1 MQKLIVRF
9 AALIA
14 GLSLLATPN
23 LAWSAPAPKAPTAAE
38 AAALARDSVRSP
50 MAADSIYFVMTDRY
64 ANGDTS
70 NDRGGASGD
79 YSLTGYDPT
88 SDSYFHGGDL
98 KGLTGGC
105 TTGEGVARIKKLGFT
120 TIWITPPFKQEWVQG
135 NSAAYHGYWI
145 NDFLTIDPHW
155 GTNADF
161 KAFVDCAQSQGL
173 KIVLD
178 IVMNHTGDVITYN
191 GSGKAAIP
199 AGRQNAKNPAWLNK
213 LSNYNNRGDVR
224 DWNDK
229 FWAQNGDFFGLDDI
243 KTTNQEVI
251 DGFAEVYSQWVND
264 YGVDGFRVDTAK
276 HVDDAFLGKWW
287 PKVLAATKA
296 KKPNLFAFSE
306 VFDSSQDVLS
316 SFIRKRGL
324 PSLLDFGFQAD
335 AIQYAGGDG
344 DAGNLSYV
352 LRQDDKFTTAT
363 RNAYNLVTFL
373 GNHDMGRVAHLL
385 LKNGAKADT
394 LLASSLFAHDLMF
407 LTRGTPTVYYGDEV
421 GMIGFGG
428 DKAARQD
435 MFSTQNVE
443 WQRELRVTG
452 GPIGTKSALTDTTNP
467 IFLRIQALN
476 ELRAKYPVL
485 ATGAQIV
492 RGADGPIMVSSRID
506 AADKREYLV
515 GFNNA
520 STTKTL
526 TVKTSSPSTQFT
538 SVWGG
543 AETITSDATGTVT
556 VTVGPR
562 GSVVLRADSQLP
574 LIDKAVKPT
583 LRVAI
588 DRDEKLMNLTATLVS
603 ADPATVSFAV
613 KVGTAKTWTYIGSD
627 DAASFALF
635 YEYSKLKK
643 GTSIQF
649 VAISKTTSGL
659 IATSDVRVVKVP

>member
-161 KAFVDCAQSQGL
+161 KAFVDCAQSQGM
-173 KIVLD
+173 KVVLD
-178 IVMNHTGDVITYN
+178 IVLNHTGDVITYN

>member
-1 MQKLIVRF
+1 MQKLIVRL

-14 GLSLLATPN
+14 GLSLVATPN

-64 ANGDTS
+64 ANGDPS

-161 KAFVDCAQSQGL
+161 KAFVDCAQSQGM
-173 KIVLD
+173 KVVLD
-178 IVMNHTGDVITYN
+178 IVLNHTGDVITYN

-287 PKVLAATKA
+287 PKVLAATKT

-520 STTKTL
+520 TTAKTL

-543 AETITSDATGTVT
+543 AEAITSDATGTVT

-574 LIDKAVKPT
+574 SIDKAVKPA

-588 DRDEKLMNLTATLVS
+588 DRDEKLMNLTATLAT

-635 YEYSKLKK
+635 YEYGKLKK

>member
-9 AALIA
+9 AAIIA

-23 LAWSAPAPKAPTAAE
+23 LAWSAPAPKGPTTIE

-70 NDRGGASGD
+70 NDRGGVTGD

-251 DGFAEVYSQWVND
+251 DGFAAVYSQWVND

-287 PKVLAATKA
+287 PKVLAATKT

-306 VFDSSQDVLS
+306 VFDSRQDVLS
-316 SFIRKRGL
+316 SFLRNRGL

-344 DAGNLSYV
+344 DAGNLNYV
-352 LRQDDKFTTAT
+352 LRQDDKYTTAT

-385 LKNGAKADT
+385 LKNGAKTDT
-394 LLASSLFAHDLMF
+394 LLASSLFAHDVMF

-421 GMIGFGG
+421 GMIGSGG

-443 WQRELRVTG
+443 WQRELRVSG

-467 IFLRIQALN
+467 IFVRIQELN
-476 ELRAKYPVL
+476 ALRAKYPAL

-520 STTKTL
+520 TTAKTL
-526 TVKTSSPSTQFT
+526 TVKTSSPSTKFT

-543 AETITSDATGTVT
+543 AEAVTSDATGTVT

-562 GSVVLRADSQLP
+562 GSVALRADSQLP
-574 LIDKAVKPT
+574 SIDKAVKPT
-583 LRVAI
+583 LRTAI
-588 DRDEKLMNLTATLVS
+588 DRDEKLINLTATLAT

-613 KVGTAKTWTYIGSD
+613 KVGTAKTWTYLGSD
-627 DAASFALF
+627 DAASFGMV
-635 YEYSKLKK
+635 YEYGRLKK

-659 IATSDVRVVKVP
+659 IATSDVRVVRVP

>member
-1 MQKLIVRF
+1 MSKIFARA
-9 AALIA
+9 AALIV

-23 LAWSAPAPKAPTAAE
+23 LAWSAPAPKGPTAAE

-70 NDRGGASGD
+70 NDRGGLSGD
-79 YSLTGYDPT
+79 LSLTGYDPT
-88 SDSYFHGGDL
+88 SDSYSHGGDL

-105 TTGEGVARIKKLGFT
+105 TTGEGVARIKKMGFT
-120 TIWITPPFKQEWVQG
+120 TIWVTPPFKQEWVQG
-135 NSAAYHGYWI
+135 DSSAYHGYWI

-161 KAFVDCAQSQGL
+161 KTFVDCAHSQGM
-173 KIVLD
+173 KVVLD
-178 IVMNHTGDVITYN
+178 IVLNHTGDVISYN
-191 GSGKAAIP
+191 GSGKASIP

-213 LSNYNNRGDVR
+213 LTNYHNRGDVQ
-224 DWNDK
+224 DWNNK

-243 KTTNQEVI
+243 KTENQEVI
-251 DGFAEVYSQWVND
+251 DGFAAVYSQWVND

-287 PKVLAATKA
+287 PKVVAATKA
-296 KKPNLFAFSE
+296 KNPNVFAFGE

-316 SFIRKRGL
+316 AFVRQRGL
-324 PSLLDFGFQAD
+324 PSVLDFGFQAD
-335 AIQYAGGDG
+335 AVLYAGGDG
-344 DAGNLSYV
+344 DAGNLLYV
-352 LRQDDKFTTAT
+352 LKQDDKFTTST
-363 RNAYNLVTFL
+363 KNAYNLVTFM

-394 LLASSLFAHDLMF
+394 LLASTLFAHDLMF
-407 LTRGTPTVYYGDEV
+407 LNRGTPSVYYGDEV

-443 WQRELRVTG
+443 WQREARVTG
-452 GPIGTKSALTDTTNP
+452 GAIGTKSALVDTTNP
-467 IFLRIQALN
+467 ILVRIQKLN
-476 ELRAKYPVL
+476 ELRSKYPAL
-485 ATGAQIV
+485 TTGAQIV
-492 RGADGPIMVSSRID
+492 RGADGPILVSSRID

-515 GFNNA
+515 GFNN
-520 STTKTL
+520 STTVKTL
-526 TVKTSSPSTQFT
+526 SVKTSSPLTQFT
-538 SVWGG
+538 SVWGDS
-543 AETITSDATGTVT
+543 APVTSDASGLIT

-562 GSVVLRADSQLP
+562 SSAVLRADAQLP
-574 LIDKAVKPT
+574 QPAAAVKPV

-588 DRDEKLMNLTATLVS
+588 DKDERLMNLTATLAS

-613 KVGTAKTWTYIGSD
+613 KVGTAKTWTHIGSD
-627 DAASFALF
+627 DAASYALF
-635 YEYSKLKK
+635 WEYAKQKK

-659 IATSDVRVVKVP
+659 IATSDVKVVKVP

>member
-1 MQKLIVRF
+1 MTKSLAR
-9 AALIA
+9 AAAVIA

-23 LAWSAPAPKAPTAAE
+23 LAWSAAAPKAPTAAE
-38 AAALARDSVRSP
+38 ASALARESVRSP
-50 MAADSIYFVMTDRY
+50 MASDSIYFVMTDRY

-70 NDRGGASGD
+70 NDRGGVTGD
-79 YSLTGYDPT
+79 LSLTGYDPT
-88 SDSYFHGGDL
+88 SDSYSHGGDL

-105 TTGEGVARIKKLGFT
+105 TTGEGVARIKKMGFT
-120 TIWITPPFKQEWVQG
+120 TIWVTPPFKQEWIQG
-135 NSAAYHGYWI
+135 DSSAYHGYWI

-161 KAFVDCAQSQGL
+161 KALVDCAHSQGM

-178 IVMNHTGDVITYN
+178 IVMNHTGDVISYN
-191 GSGKAAIP
+191 GSGKASIP

-213 LSNYNNRGDVR
+213 LTNYHNRGDVK

-243 KTTNQEVI
+243 KTENQEVI
-251 DGFAEVYSQWVND
+251 DGFAAVYSHWVND

-287 PKVLAATKA
+287 PKVVAATKA
-296 KKPNLFAFSE
+296 KNPNVFAFGE

-316 SFIRKRGL
+316 AFVRQRGL
-324 PSLLDFGFQAD
+324 PSVIDFGFQSD
-335 AIQYAGGDG
+335 AVLYAGGDG
-344 DAGNLSYV
+344 DAGNLLYV
-352 LRQDDKFTTAT
+352 LRQDDKYTTAT
-363 RNAYNLVTFL
+363 KNAYNLVTFL
-373 GNHDMGRVAHLL
+373 GNHDMGRVAYML
-385 LKNGAKADT
+385 LKSGAKADT
-394 LLASSLFAHDLMF
+394 LLASALFAHDLMF
-407 LTRGTPTVYYGDEV
+407 LTRGTPSVYYGDEV

-443 WQRELRVTG
+443 WQREARVTG
-452 GPIGTKSALTDTTNP
+452 GPIGSKSALTDTTNP
-467 IFLRIQALN
+467 IFVRIQKLN
-476 ELRAKYPVL
+476 ELRAKYPAL

-506 AADKREYLV
+506 AADKREFLV
-515 GFNNA
+515 GFNN
-520 STTKTL
+520 STSAKTL
-526 TVKTSSPSTQFT
+526 TVKTSSPLTQFT
-538 SVWGG
+538 SVWGDS
-543 AETITSDATGTVT
+543 APVTSDASGTIT
-556 VTVGPR
+556 VTVGAR
-562 GSVVLRADSQLP
+562 AAAVLRADAQLP
-574 LIDKAVKPT
+574 QPTTSVKPA

-588 DRDEKLMNLTATLVS
+588 DKDSRLMNLTATLAT

-613 KVGTAKTWTYIGSD
+613 KVGTAKTWTFIGSD
-627 DAASFALF
+627 DAASYALF
-635 YEYSKLKK
+635 WEYAKQKK

-659 IATSDVRVVKVP
+659 IATSDVKVVKVP

>member
-161 KAFVDCAQSQGL
+161 KAFVDCAQSQGM
-173 KIVLD
+173 KVVLD
-178 IVMNHTGDVITYN
+178 IVLNHTGDVITYN

-251 DGFAEVYSQWVND
+251 DGFAAVYSQWVND

-287 PKVLAATKA
+287 PKVLAATKT

-467 IFLRIQALN
+467 IFLRIQELN
-476 ELRAKYPVL
+476 ELRAKYPAL

-520 STTKTL
+520 
-526 TVKTSSPSTQFT
+526 
-538 SVWGG
+538 
-543 AETITSDATGTVT
+543 
-556 VTVGPR
+556 PR
-562 GSVVLRADSQLP
+562 QRL
-574 LIDKAVKPT
+574 
-583 LRVAI
+583 
-588 DRDEKLMNLTATLVS
+588 
-603 ADPATVSFAV
+603 
-613 KVGTAKTWTYIGSD
+613 
-627 DAASFALF
+627 
-635 YEYSKLKK
+635 
-643 GTSIQF
+643 
-649 VAISKTTSGL
+649 
-659 IATSDVRVVKVP
+659 

>member
-9 AALIA
+9 AAVTA

-23 LAWSAPAPKAPTAAE
+23 LAWSAPAPKAPTATE

-135 NSAAYHGYWI
+135 SSAAYHGYWI

-161 KAFVDCAQSQGL
+161 KAFVDCAQSQGM
-173 KIVLD
+173 KVVLD

-251 DGFAEVYSQWVND
+251 DGFAAVYSQWVND

-287 PKVLAATKA
+287 PKVLAATKT

-344 DAGNLSYV
+344 DAGNLNYV

-373 GNHDMGRVAHLL
+373 GNHDMGRVAQLL

-394 LLASSLFAHDLMF
+394 LLASTIFAHDLMF

-476 ELRAKYPVL
+476 DLRAKYPAL

-520 STTKTL
+520 TTAKTL

-543 AETITSDATGTVT
+543 AEAITSDATGTVT

-574 LIDKAVKPT
+574 AIDKAVKPT
-583 LRVAI
+583 IRVAI
-588 DRDEKLMNLTATLVS
+588 DRDEKLMNLTATLS
-603 ADPATVSFAV
+603 TADPATVSFAV
-613 KVGTAKTWTYIGSD
+613 KVGTAKTWTYLGSD
-627 DAASFALF
+627 DAASFGMV
-635 YEYSKLKK
+635 YEYGRLKK

>member
-1 MQKLIVRF
+1 
-9 AALIA
+9 
-14 GLSLLATPN
+14 
-23 LAWSAPAPKAPTAAE
+23 
-38 AAALARDSVRSP
+38 
-50 MAADSIYFVMTDRY
+50 
-64 ANGDTS
+64 
-70 NDRGGASGD
+70 
-79 YSLTGYDPT
+79 
-88 SDSYFHGGDL
+88 
-98 KGLTGGC
+98 LTGGC

-161 KAFVDCAQSQGL
+161 KAFVDCAQSQGI
-173 KIVLD
+173 KVVLD
-178 IVMNHTGDVITYN
+178 IVMNHTGDVIGYN

-213 LSNYNNRGDVR
+213 LTNYNNRGDVR

-251 DGFAEVYSQWVND
+251 DGFAEVYSYWVNE

-287 PKVLAATKA
+287 PKVLAATNV

-316 SFIRKRGL
+316 AFMRNRGL
-324 PSLLDFGFQAD
+324 PSVLDFGFQAD

-344 DAGNLSYV
+344 DAGNLNYV
-352 LRQDDKFTTAT
+352 LRQDDKYTTAS

-373 GNHDMGRVAHLL
+373 GNHDMGRVANLL

-394 LLASSLFAHDLMF
+394 LLASTLFAHDLMF
-407 LTRGTPTVYYGDEV
+407 LNRGTPTVYYGDEI
-421 GMIGFGG
+421 GMIGSGG
-428 DKAARQD
+428 DKAARQN

-443 WQRELRVTG
+443 WQREARVTG
-452 GPIGTKSALTDTTNP
+452 GPIGTKNGLADMANP
-467 IFLRIQALN
+467 ILVRIQELNAL
-476 ELRAKYPVL
+476 RVKYPAI
-485 ATGAQIV
+485 ATGSQIV

-520 STTKTL
+520 TTAKTL
-526 TVKTSSPSTQFT
+526 RVKTSSPSTQFT
-538 SVWGG
+538 SIWGS
-543 AETITSDATGTVT
+543 AAAITSDAAGFVT
-556 VTVGPR
+556 VEVGPR
-562 GSVVLRADSQLP
+562 GSVALRADNQLPQPAAAVKPVLRA
-574 LIDKAVKPT
+574 
-583 LRVAI
+583 AI
-588 DRDEKLMNLTATLVS
+588 DRDAKLMNLTATLAT

-613 KVGTAKTWTYIGSD
+613 KVGTAKTWTYLGSD
-627 DAASFALF
+627 DAASFGMV
-635 YEYSKLKK
+635 YNYSKLKK

-649 VAISKTTSGL
+649 AAISKTTSGL

>member
-1 MQKLIVRF
+1 MPKLFARAAAIIV
-9 AALIA
+9 

-23 LAWSAPAPKAPTAAE
+23 LAWSSPTPKGPTAAE
-38 AAALARDSVRSP
+38 AALLARDSVRGP
-50 MAADSIYFVMTDRY
+50 LAADSIYFVMTDRY
-64 ANGDTS
+64 ANGDPS
-70 NDRGGASGD
+70 NDRGGATGD

-98 KGLTGGC
+98 RGLIGGC

-161 KAFVDCAQSQGL
+161 KEFVDCAQSQGL
-173 KIVLD
+173 KVVLD
-178 IVMNHTGDVITYN
+178 IVMNHTGDVIQYN
-191 GSGKAAIP
+191 GMGKAIIP
-199 AGRQNAKNPAWLNK
+199 PGRQNAKNPAWLNK

-229 FWAQNGDFFGLDDI
+229 FWSQNGDFFGLDDI

-251 DGFAEVYSQWVND
+251 DGFAAIYSQWVND

-296 KKPNLFAFSE
+296 KKPNVFAFGE
-306 VFDSSQDVLS
+306 VFDSRQDVLS
-316 SFIRKRGL
+316 AFMRNRGL
-324 PSLLDFGFQAD
+324 PSVLDFGFQAD
-335 AIQYAGGDG
+335 AVQYAGGDG
-344 DAGNLSYV
+344 DAGNLTYV
-352 LRQDDKFTTAT
+352 LRQDDKFTTST
-363 RNAYNLVTFL
+363 RNAYNMVTFL
-373 GNHDMGRVAHLL
+373 GNHDMGRVANLL
-385 LKNGAKADT
+385 LKNGAKTDT
-394 LLASSLFAHDLMF
+394 LLASTLFAHDIMF

-421 GMIGFGG
+421 GMIGWGG

-435 MFSTQNVE
+435 MFSTQNIE
-443 WQRELRVTG
+443 WQREARVTG

-467 IFLRIQALN
+467 ILLRIQALN
-476 ELRAKYPVL
+476 ALRAKYPAL
-485 ATGAQIV
+485 ASGAQIV

-515 GFNNA
+515 GLNNA
-520 STTKTL
+520 TTAKTI
-526 TVKTSSPSTQFT
+526 TVKTSTPSTQFT
-538 SVWGG
+538 SIWGD
-543 AETITSDATGTVT
+543 AAPVTSDAAGNVT

-562 GSVVLRADSQLP
+562 GSVALRADNQLP
-574 LIDKAVKPT
+574 QPTAAVKPT

-588 DRDEKLMNLTATLVS
+588 DRDEKLMTLTSTLAT

-613 KVGTAKTWTYIGSD
+613 KVGTAKTWTHIGSD
-627 DAASFALF
+627 DAASFGAVWD
-635 YEYSKLKK
+635 YSRLKK

-659 IATSDVRVVKVP
+659 ISTSDVRVVRVP

>member
-1 MQKLIVRF
+1 MSKYLVRA

-14 GLSLLATPN
+14 GLSLVATPN

-38 AAALARDSVRSP
+38 AALLARDSVRSP

-64 ANGDTS
+64 ANGDAT
-70 NDRGGASGD
+70 NDRGGATGD

-88 SDSYFHGGDL
+88 SESYFHGGDL

-161 KAFVDCAQSQGL
+161 KAFVDCAQSQGI
-173 KIVLD
+173 KVVLD
-178 IVMNHTGDVITYN
+178 IVMNHTGDVINYN

-213 LSNYNNRGDVR
+213 LTNYNNRGDVR

-251 DGFAEVYSQWVND
+251 DGFAEVYSYWVNE

-276 HVDDAFLGKWW
+276 HVDDAFLAKWW

-296 KKPNLFAFSE
+296 KKPNVFAFGE

-316 SFIRKRGL
+316 AFMRNRGL
-324 PSLLDFGFQAD
+324 PSVLDFGFQAD

-344 DAGNLSYV
+344 DAGNLNYV
-352 LRQDDKFTTAT
+352 LRQDDKYTTAS

-373 GNHDMGRVAHLL
+373 GNHDMGRVANLL
-385 LKNGAKADT
+385 LKNGAKTDT
-394 LLASSLFAHDLMF
+394 LLASTLFAHDLMF
-407 LTRGTPTVYYGDEV
+407 LNRGTPTVYYGDEI
-421 GMIGFGG
+421 GMIGAGG
-428 DKAARQD
+428 DKAARQN

-443 WQRELRVTG
+443 WQREARVTG
-452 GPIGTKSALTDTTNP
+452 GPIGTKNGLADTTNP
-467 IFLRIQALN
+467 ILVRIQELNAL
-476 ELRAKYPVL
+476 RTKYPAI

-506 AADKREYLV
+506 SADKREYLV

-520 STTKTL
+520 TTAKTL
-526 TVKTSSPSTQFT
+526 RVKTSSPSTQFT
-538 SVWGG
+538 SIWGG
-543 AETITSDATGTVT
+543 AAAITSDAAGFVT
-556 VTVGPR
+556 VEVGPR
-562 GSVVLRADSQLP
+562 GSVALRADNQLP
-574 LIDKAVKPT
+574 QPAAAVKPV
-583 LRVAI
+583 LRTAL
-588 DRDEKLMNLTATLVS
+588 DRDAKLINLTATLAT

-613 KVGTAKTWTYIGSD
+613 KVGTAKTWTYLGSD
-627 DAASFALF
+627 DAASFGMV
-635 YEYSKLKK
+635 YNYSQLKK

-649 VAISKTTSGL
+649 AAVSKTTSGL
-659 IATSDVRVVKVP
+659 IATSDVKVVKVP

>member
-1 MQKLIVRF
+1 MPKTLVRA
-9 AALIA
+9 AALLA

-23 LAWSAPAPKAPTAAE
+23 LAWSASAPKGPTAAE
-38 AAALARDSVRSP
+38 AAALARDSVRSS
-50 MAADSIYFVMTDRY
+50 MAADNIYFVMTDRY

-70 NDRGGASGD
+70 NDRGGLTGD
-79 YSLTGYDPT
+79 LSLTGYDPT
-88 SDSYFHGGDL
+88 SDSYSHGGDL

-120 TIWITPPFKQEWVQG
+120 TIWVTPPFKQQWIQG
-135 NSAAYHGYWI
+135 DSAAYHGYWI
-145 NDFLTIDPHW
+145 NDFLNIDPHW

-161 KAFVDCAQSQGL
+161 KTFVDCAHSQGI
-173 KIVLD
+173 KVVLD
-178 IVMNHTGDVITYN
+178 IVMNHTGDVISYN

-199 AGRQNAKNPAWLNK
+199 AGQQNAKNPAWLNK
-213 LSNYNNRGDVR
+213 LTNYHNRGDVK

-243 KTTNQEVI
+243 KTENQEVI
-251 DGFAEVYSQWVND
+251 DGFAAVYSQWVND

-287 PKVLAATKA
+287 PKVVAATKA
-296 KKPNLFAFSE
+296 KNPNVFAFGE

-316 SFIRKRGL
+316 AFVRQRGL
-324 PSLLDFGFQAD
+324 PSVLDFGFQTD
-335 AIQYAGGDG
+335 AVLYAGGDG
-344 DAGNLSYV
+344 DAGNLLYV
-352 LRQDDKFTTAT
+352 LKQDDKYTTAN

-373 GNHDMGRVAHLL
+373 GNHDMGRVAYLL
-385 LKNGAKADT
+385 LKSGAKADT
-394 LLASSLFAHDLMF
+394 LLASTLFAHDVMY
-407 LTRGTPTVYYGDEV
+407 LTRGTPSVYYGDEV

-443 WQRELRVTG
+443 WQREARVTG
-452 GPIGTKSALTDTTNP
+452 GAIGTKSALTDNTNP
-467 IFLRIQALN
+467 ILVRIQKLN
-476 ELRAKYPVL
+476 ELRVKYPAL
-485 ATGAQIV
+485 SSGAQIV
-492 RGADGPIMVSSRID
+492 RGANGPILVSSRID

-515 GFNNA
+515 GLNNA
-520 STTKTL
+520 NTTKTIS
-526 TVKTSSPSTQFT
+526 VKTSSPLTQFT
-538 SVWGG
+538 SVWGD
-543 AETITSDATGTVT
+543 AAPVTSDASGVVT
-556 VTVGPR
+556 VTVGPQ
-562 GSVVLRADSQLP
+562 GAAVLRADAQMP
-574 LIDKAVKPT
+574 QPAAAVKPV

-588 DRDEKLMNLTATLVS
+588 DKDTRLMNLTATLAT

-635 YEYSKLKK
+635 WEYAKQKK

-659 IATSDVRVVKVP
+659 IATSDVKVVKVP

>member
-1 MQKLIVRF
+1 MSKSLVRA
-9 AALIA
+9 AALVA

-23 LAWSAPAPKAPTAAE
+23 LAWSAPAPKGPTVAE
-38 AAALARDSVRSP
+38 ASALARESVRSP
-50 MAADSIYFVMTDRY
+50 LAADSIYFVMTDRY

-70 NDRGGASGD
+70 NDRGGVTGD
-79 YSLTGYDPT
+79 LSLTGYDPT
-88 SDSYFHGGDL
+88 SDSYSHGGDL

-105 TTGEGVARIKKLGFT
+105 TTGEGVARIKKMGFT
-120 TIWITPPFKQEWVQG
+120 TIWVTPPFKQEWVQG
-135 NSAAYHGYWI
+135 DSAAYHGYWI
-145 NDFLTIDPHW
+145 NDFLNIDPHW

-161 KAFVDCAQSQGL
+161 KTFVDCAHSQGM
-173 KIVLD
+173 KVVLD
-178 IVMNHTGDVITYN
+178 IVVNHTGDVIKYN

-199 AGRQNAKNPAWLNK
+199 TGRQNAKNPAWLNK
-213 LSNYNNRGDVR
+213 LTNYNNRGDVQ

-229 FWAQNGDFFGLDDI
+229 FWAQTGDFFGLDDI

-251 DGFAEVYSQWVND
+251 DGFAAVYSQWVND

-287 PKVLAATKA
+287 PKVVSATKA
-296 KKPNLFAFSE
+296 KNPNLFAFGE

-316 SFIRKRGL
+316 AFVRQRGL
-324 PSLLDFGFQAD
+324 PSVIDFGFQTD
-335 AIQYAGGDG
+335 AVLYAGGDG
-344 DAGNLSYV
+344 DAGNLLYV
-352 LRQDDKFTTAT
+352 LKQDDKYTTAT
-363 RNAYNLVTFL
+363 KNAYNLVTFL
-373 GNHDMGRVAHLL
+373 GNHDMGRVANLL
-385 LKNGAKADT
+385 LKNGAKTDT
-394 LLASSLFAHDLMF
+394 LLASTLFAHDLMF
-407 LTRGTPTVYYGDEV
+407 LTRGTPSVYYGDEV

-443 WQRELRVTG
+443 WQREARVTG
-452 GPIGTKSALTDTTNP
+452 GAIGTKSALTDTTNP
-467 IFLRIQALN
+467 ILVRIQKLN
-476 ELRAKYPVL
+476 ELRAKYPAL

-506 AADKREYLV
+506 SADKREFLV

-520 STTKTL
+520 TTAKTL
-526 TVKTSSPSTQFT
+526 TVKTSSPLTQFT
-538 SVWGG
+538 SVWGD
-543 AETITSDATGTVT
+543 AAPVTSDATGTVT
-556 VTVGPR
+556 VTVGAR
-562 GSVVLRADSQLP
+562 SAVVLRADAQLP
-574 LIDKAVKPT
+574 QPAGAVKPA

-588 DRDEKLMNLTATLVS
+588 DKDTRLMNLTATLAT

-635 YEYSKLKK
+635 WEYAKVKK
-643 GTSIQF
+643 GTSLQF

-659 IATSDVRVVKVP
+659 IATSDVKVVKVP

>member
-9 AALIA
+9 AAVTA

-23 LAWSAPAPKAPTAAE
+23 LAWSAPAPKAPTATE

-135 NSAAYHGYWI
+135 SSAAYHGYWI

-161 KAFVDCAQSQGL
+161 KAFVDCAQSQGM
-173 KIVLD
+173 KVVLD

-251 DGFAEVYSQWVND
+251 DGFAAVYSQWVND

-287 PKVLAATKA
+287 PKVLAATKT

-344 DAGNLSYV
+344 DAGNLNYV

-373 GNHDMGRVAHLL
+373 GNHDMGRVAQLL

-394 LLASSLFAHDLMF
+394 LLASTIFAHDLMF

-476 ELRAKYPVL
+476 ELRAKYPAL

-520 STTKTL
+520 TTAKTL

-543 AETITSDATGTVT
+543 AEAITSDATGTVT

-574 LIDKAVKPT
+574 AIDKAVKPT
-583 LRVAI
+583 IRVAI
-588 DRDEKLMNLTATLVS
+588 DRDEKLMNLTATLS
-603 ADPATVSFAV
+603 TADPATVSFAV
-613 KVGTAKTWTYIGSD
+613 KVGTAKTWTYLGSD
-627 DAASFALF
+627 DAASFGMV
-635 YEYSKLKK
+635 YEYGRLKK

>member
-1 MQKLIVRF
+1 MSKSLVRA

-14 GLSLLATPN
+14 GLSLVATPN

-38 AAALARDSVRSP
+38 AALLARDSVRSP

-64 ANGDTS
+64 ANGDVS
-70 NDRGGASGD
+70 NDRGGATGD

-88 SDSYFHGGDL
+88 SESYFHGGDL

-161 KAFVDCAQSQGL
+161 KAFVDCAQSQGI
-173 KIVLD
+173 KVVLD
-178 IVMNHTGDVITYN
+178 IVMNHTGDVIGYN

-213 LSNYNNRGDVR
+213 LTNYNNRGDVR

-251 DGFAEVYSQWVND
+251 DGFAEVYSYWVNE

-287 PKVLAATKA
+287 PKVLAATNV

-316 SFIRKRGL
+316 AFMRNRGL
-324 PSLLDFGFQAD
+324 PSVLDFGFQAD

-344 DAGNLSYV
+344 DAGNLNYV
-352 LRQDDKFTTAT
+352 LRQDDKYTTAS

-373 GNHDMGRVAHLL
+373 GNHDMGRVANLL

-394 LLASSLFAHDLMF
+394 LLASTLFAHDLMF
-407 LTRGTPTVYYGDEV
+407 LNRGTPTVYYGDEI
-421 GMIGFGG
+421 GMIGSGG
-428 DKAARQD
+428 DKAARQN

-443 WQRELRVTG
+443 WQREARVTG
-452 GPIGTKSALTDTTNP
+452 GPIGTKNGLADMANP
-467 IFLRIQALN
+467 ILVRIQELNAL
-476 ELRAKYPVL
+476 RVKYPAI
-485 ATGAQIV
+485 ATGSQIV

-520 STTKTL
+520 TTAKTL
-526 TVKTSSPSTQFT
+526 RVKTSSPSTQFT
-538 SVWGG
+538 SIWGS
-543 AETITSDATGTVT
+543 AAAITSDAAGFVT
-556 VTVGPR
+556 VEVGPR
-562 GSVVLRADSQLP
+562 GSVALRADNQLPQPAAAVKPVLRA
-574 LIDKAVKPT
+574 
-583 LRVAI
+583 AI
-588 DRDEKLMNLTATLVS
+588 DRDAKLMNLTATLAT

-613 KVGTAKTWTYIGSD
+613 KVGTAKTWTYLGSD
-627 DAASFALF
+627 DAASFGMV
-635 YEYSKLKK
+635 YNYSKLKK

-649 VAISKTTSGL
+649 AAISKTTSGL